1 MRQFR
6 RKFTFRIYIWTVECI
21 TRKHQWGWFDH
32 CRLINYHCAS
42 RLYRVLFYTKP
53 ECSAKQLLAADL
65 SYCWL
70 YPSKQAVDCFMLFAH
85 LYYVL
90 FSHLEHSVE
99 QVLTANISART
110 AGAGRLLIAMSMN
123 NLKSLTNARI
133 QPVYKLNHVLH
144 VAALFC
150 WLCVVWL
157 PWSADLVDIPSMRN
171 NHWVVPLICMAVVV
185 QVTLFTLVCRLLI
198 ERCLLTCIVPVTLPE
213 KEKVE
218 RLLSVYAGLDDHA
231 SKSVN
236 MIILQCMYLWS
247 YCMIACTCMHCTVHT
262 WCMCMY
268 WYICCTESDFYFA

>member
-1 MRQFR
+1 
-6 RKFTFRIYIWTVECI
+6 
-21 TRKHQWGWFDH
+21 
-32 CRLINYHCAS
+32 
-42 RLYRVLFYTKP
+42 
-53 ECSAKQLLAADL
+53 
-65 SYCWL
+65 
-70 YPSKQAVDCFMLFAH
+70 MLFAH

-90 FSHLEHSVE
+90 FSRLERSVE

-110 AGAGRLLIAMSMN
+110 ADASRLLIAMSIRSPN
-123 NLKSLTNARI
+123 NARI
-133 QPVYKLNHVLH
+133 QPGYKLNHVL
-144 VAALFC
+144 AALLC

-157 PWSADLVDIPSMRN
+157 PWSTNSADTVSKYTLY
-171 NHWVVPLICMAVVV
+171 NHWVVPLICMAAVV
-185 QVTLFTLVCRLLI
+185 QVMLFTLVCRLLI
-198 ERCLLTCIVPVTLPE
+198 ERCLFTCIVPVTLPE

-268 WYICCTESDFYFA
+268 WYICCTKSDFYSA